1 MRIILRTV
9 LPAALLMTFLSSSAL
24 AADTKIGT
32 VDLRKLFDNY
42 WKTKTAQAAIQ
53 ERAAQLDKDDKGM
66 KEDLKKGSDD
76 YQKLLLQVNDQG
88 ISSDERERRKQ
99 AADEKL
105 KQLQGSKTAIEQFE
119 RQAQTTLGEQR
130 QRMRDNILGEIKIAV
145 NAKAKSEGYA
155 LVLDSAAETVNGTL
169 TVVYNNGDNDMTDAI
184 LSQLNAGA
192 PIDVT
197 QPVTNTPAPKPVSNL
212 SVKP

>member
-1 MRIILRTV
+1 MRIILRNV

-24 AADTKIGT
+24 ADTKIGT

-66 KEDLKKGSDD
+66 KDDLKKGSDD

-88 ISSDERERRKQ
+88 ISSEERERRKQ

-105 KQLQGSKTAIEQFE
+105 KQLQGSKTAIDQFE

-130 QRMRDNILGEIKIAV
+130 QRMRENILGEIKVAV
-145 NAKAKSEGYA
+145 NAKAKAEGYS

-169 TVVYNNGDNDMTDAI
+169 TVVYTNGENDLTDTI
-184 LSQLNAGA
+184 LAQLNAGA
-192 PIDVT
+192 RIDIST
-197 QPVTNTPAPKPVSNL
+197 PATNTTMPPPVSNL
-212 SVKP
+212 STKP

>member
-1 MRIILRTV
+1 MRIILRNV
-9 LPAALLMTFLSSSAL
+9 LPTALLMTFLSSSAL
-24 AADTKIGT
+24 ADTKIGT

-66 KEDLKKGSDD
+66 KDELKKGSDD

-88 ISSDERERRKQ
+88 ISSEERERRKQ

-105 KQLQGSKTAIEQFE
+105 KQLQGSKTAIDQFE

-130 QRMRDNILGEIKIAV
+130 QRMRENILGEIKVAV
-145 NAKAKSEGYA
+145 NAKAKAEGYS

-169 TVVYNNGDNDMTDAI
+169 AVVYTNGENDLTDTI
-184 LSQLNAGA
+184 LAQLNAGA
-192 PIDVT
+192 RIDIST
-197 QPVTNTPAPKPVSNL
+197 PATNTAMPPPVSNL

>member
-1 MRIILRTV
+1 
-9 LPAALLMTFLSSSAL
+9 MTFLSSSAL
-24 AADTKIGT
+24 ADAKIGT

-42 WKTKTAQAAIQ
+42 WKTKTAQTAIQ
-53 ERAAQLDKDDKGM
+53 ERAAQLDKDDKSM

-99 AADEKL
+99 AADDRL
-105 KQLQGSKTAIEQFE
+105 KQLQGQKTAIDQFE
-119 RQAQTTLGEQR
+119 RQAQTTLAEQR
-130 QRMRDNILGEIKIAV
+130 QRMRENILGEIKVAV
-145 NAKAKSEGYA
+145 NAKAKADGYT

-169 TVVYNNGDNDMTDAI
+169 TIVYTNGENDLTDVI
-184 LSQLNAGA
+184 LAQLNAGA
-192 PIDVT
+192 RIDIS
-197 QPVTNTPAPKPVSNL
+197 TPATNPATPPPVSNL

>member
-9 LPAALLMTFLSSSAL
+9 LPAALLVTFLSSSAL
-24 AADTKIGT
+24 ADTKIGT

-88 ISSDERERRKQ
+88 ISSEERERRKQ

-105 KQLQGSKTAIEQFE
+105 KQLQGSKTAIDQFE

-130 QRMRDNILGEIKIAV
+130 QRMRENILGEIKVAV
-145 NAKAKSEGYA
+145 NAKARADGYS

-169 TVVYNNGDNDMTDAI
+169 TVVYTNGENDLTDAI
-184 LSQLNAGA
+184 LAQLNAGA
-192 PIDVT
+192 RIDIST
-197 QPVTNTPAPKPVSNL
+197 PVTNTTLAPSVSAGFN
-212 SVKP
+212 K

>member
-1 MRIILRTV
+1 MRIIFRTV
-9 LPAALLMTFLSSSAL
+9 LPVLLLMTLLGGSAL
-24 AADTKIGT
+24 ADTKIGT

-42 WKTKTAQAAIQ
+42 WKTKTAQADIQ
-53 ERAAQLDKDDKGM
+53 DKAAQADKDDKAM
-66 KEDLKKGSDD
+66 KEDLKTGSEA

-99 AADEKL
+99 AADDKL
-105 KQLQGSKTAIEQFE
+105 KQLQSSKTAIEQFE
-119 RQAQTTLGEQR
+119 RQAQATLGEQR
-130 QRMRDNILGEIKIAV
+130 QRMRDRILGEIKIAV
-145 NAKAKSEGYA
+145 NAKAKTEGYA

-169 TVVYNNGDNDMTDAI
+169 TVVYNNGENDMTDAI

-197 QPVTNTPAPKPVSNL
+197 KPAATTPPATTNSGKP
-212 SVKP
+212 

>member
-1 MRIILRTV
+1 MRIILKSV
-9 LPAALLMTFLSSSAL
+9 LAAGLLLTFLSGSAL
-24 AADTKIGT
+24 ADTKIGT

-66 KEDLKKGSDD
+66 KDDLKTGSDA
-76 YQKLLLQVNDQG
+76 YQKLLLQINDQG
-88 ISSDERERRKQ
+88 ISTDERERRKQ
-99 AADEKL
+99 AADDKL
-105 KQLQGSKTAIEQFE
+105 KQLQGSKAAIEQFE

-130 QRMRDNILGEIKIAV
+130 QRMRENILGEIKVAV
-145 NAKAKSEGYA
+145 NAKAKADGYA

-169 TVVYNNGDNDMTDAI
+169 TVVYTNGENDLTDAI

-192 PIDVT
+192 PIDVSKPAT
-197 QPVTNTPAPKPVSNL
+197 DTATPPATTTAGKP
-212 SVKP
+212 

>member
-1 MRIILRTV
+1 
-9 LPAALLMTFLSSSAL
+9 MTFLSSSAL
-24 AADTKIGT
+24 ADSKIGT

-66 KEDLKKGSDD
+66 KDDLKNGSDD
-76 YQKLLLQVNDQG
+76 YQKLLLQINDQG

-99 AADEKL
+99 AADDKL

-119 RQAQTTLGEQR
+119 RQAQTTLSEQR
-130 QRMRDNILGEIKIAV
+130 QRMRENILGEIKVAV
-145 NAKAKSEGYA
+145 NAKAKSAGYS

-169 TVVYNNGDNDMTDAI
+169 AVVYTNGENDLTDTI
-184 LSQLNAGA
+184 LAQLNAGA
-192 PIDVT
+192 PIDVSKPAT
-197 QPVTNTPAPKPVSNL
+197 TTAKSPSVTNLSAKP
-212 SVKP
+212 